1 MKKIN
6 QYEIRNYVDGSKSW
20 FVNGI
25 RVKKFQW
32 ESMISKPSQ
41 IISCKS
47 QDFENGGSRITV
59 KLNNEIALCLKN

>member
-41 IISCKS
+41 IISCKGQS
-47 QDFENGGSRITV
+47 LVNGGCKIIV
-59 KLNNEIALCLKN
+59 QLNNEI